1 MNSAGMNSAQRSPWA
16 DTLEEPNVNR
26 PFYAFGALLAALAL
40 AMLAVSSTSRSTT
53 VGSAAPALRSG
64 SAARPVS
71 PKLRQRASFCSVV
84 VVLPAANEVDR
95 IATIATGSA
104 ECLAYV
110 SDTGANCPV
119 DAGWQDEDLGE
130 DNWDCRDVCPL
141 MGARPEPQSVEIVQM
156 ATHDPALLRDET
168 SRDCRSHYD
177 LAYDVLVYGEVDSPP
192 GATPWAHPIAA
203 AKRRLAPVD
212 WSDYADLLD
221 SALAA
226 RARESTSAESTISVR
241 SSHRLL
247 DFAAT
252 ALKNAGIMLQTAGE
266 QLQNATSPSAED
278 HVAGEHQ
285 ASQR

>member
-1 MNSAGMNSAQRSPWA
+1 M
-16 DTLEEPNVNR
+16 NR
-26 PFYAFGALLAALAL
+26 PFYAFGALLGALAL
-40 AMLAVSSTSRSTT
+40 AMLAVSSTSRSTS
-53 VGSAAPALRSG
+53 VGSAARLLS
-64 SAARPVS
+64 SSTAARPLS
-71 PKLRQRASFCSVV
+71 PKLRQRASFCSIVV
-84 VVLPAANEVDR
+84 ILPAANEVDR

-110 SDTGANCPV
+110 SDTGANCPME
-119 DAGWQDEDLGE
+119 AGWQDEDLGE
-130 DNWDCRDVCPL
+130 DKWDCRDFCPL
-141 MGARPEPQSVEIVQM
+141 MVVRPEPQSVEIVQL

-177 LAYDVLVYGEVDSPP
+177 PAYDVLVYGEVDSPP
-192 GATPWAHPIAA
+192 CAKSSALPIAA
-203 AKRRLAPVD
+203 ASFPLAPVD
-212 WSDYADLLD
+212 WNDYSDLID

-226 RARESTSAESTISVR
+226 RAHESTSAESTISVR

-252 ALKNAGIMLQTAGE
+252 ALKNAGILLQSAGE
-266 QLQNATSPSAED
+266 QLQNAGSPATDD